1 MRVFRF
7 VLCCLFRLCLFL
19 GSAKGGRELFF
30 SLGLLSL
37 RFRRCLLPFCGVSRR
52 AIVFLVL
59 PYFQLHT
66 SILIL
71 QGSLLEER
79 GLLLANPTY
88 VHHHKTYVERVYKCS
103 IINLISYKSYQVY
116 RRILEILK
124 RLKHL
129 IDFRVGTITT
139 MSVP

>member
-1 MRVFRF
+1 MRVCRF
-7 VLCCLFRLCLFL
+7 VLCYLFRLCLFL
-19 GSAKGGRELFF
+19 GSATGERGRFV

-71 QGSLLEER
+71 QGLLLEER
-79 GLLLANPTY
+79 ILLLANPTY
-88 VHHHKTYVERVYKCS
+88 VHDHKTYVEKVYKCS
-103 IINLISYKSYQVY
+103 IINLISYYSSDTSGHRHRNIVTGLLTISLFFFYLNFI
-116 RRILEILK
+116 IL
-124 RLKHL
+124 
-129 IDFRVGTITT
+129 
-139 MSVP
+139 